1 MANTQI
7 KQHVPIFISSTYE
20 DLIPYRNEVNRVLNR
35 LEQIVKG
42 MEYFGSNPQDS
53 LSVCL
58 SQLKECKLCI
68 SIIGMR
74 YGSIDD
80 KTGLSYTQLEYNEA
94 IKQGIPTL
102 IYIIDE
108 NYPIPSK
115 YVDRDNKAEKL
126 EAFKT
131 ELKKRHTVSFFKSP
145 EDLGNKLSNDVI
157 NVLSSL
163 EEISIDSEN
172 AVNIQEDNFVDVINK
187 FLKRPA
193 KYQGFEGILT
203 MRVLSEP
210 CGGIKNRLLSAFGLE
225 LGNTLYIYTSIL
237 DKNKDENEK
246 NFYVYADG
254 KCADWLEK
262 VSKGCIIK
270 VKVKT
275 VYGVVKEFYSHDSG
289 KILRDVTNIGLVITE
304 GISIQYEKDTTN

>member
-1 MANTQI
+1 MANKQI

-20 DLIPYRNEVNRVLNR
+20 DLIPYRDEVKRVLNR

-42 MEYFGSNPQDS
+42 MEFFGSKPQDS

-58 SQLKECKLCI
+58 SQLKECKLFI

-74 YGSIDD
+74 YGSID
-80 KTGLSYTQLEYNEA
+80 KEAGLSYTQLEYNEA

-108 NYPIPSK
+108 NHPIPSK
-115 YVDRDNKAEKL
+115 FVDRDNKAEKL
-126 EAFKT
+126 ELFKT

-145 EDLGNKLSNDVI
+145 EDLGNKISNDVI

-163 EEISIDSEN
+163 EEISIDSEK
-172 AVNIQEDNFVDVINK
+172 AVNIQEDDFVDIINK
-187 FLKRPA
+187 FFERPA

-203 MRVLSEP
+203 LKILSEP
-210 CGGIKNRLLSAFGLE
+210 FGKNIKNELLNAFGLE
-225 LGNTLYIYTSIL
+225 LGNTLYTRASLIDI
-237 DKNKDENEK
+237 NKDEKEI
-246 NFYVYADG
+246 YVYADG
-254 KCADWLEK
+254 KRADWLEK
-262 VSKGCIIK
+262 ASKGCTIK

-275 VYGVVKEFYSHDSG
+275 VYGVLKEFYSHDSG
-289 KILRDVTNIGLVITE
+289 RILRDVTYIGLVITE
-304 GISIQYEKDTTN
+304 GISIQYKKDIKN